1 MKRLLRALKTR
12 VFLLGLVGGLTSA
25 FGPVW
30 AAVERGPAPDR
41 AAFLASFGVSP
52 KPKQQNRDVIAQPAA
67 AAVTLLPPVSFET
80 ETENNEVRVA
90 RNRSLVEEDLRL
102 SRQSARQIE
111 AGEMTL
117 AKPALQRFIEAH
129 PLAHESRKVLVMLL
143 IADRQLS
150 EASEV
155 LAEGMQLVPHRVAF
169 KKLYARLQFGGDRAA
184 AIAIMESLPPRLEED
199 PEYFELYGLL
209 LQAEGHFEE
218 ANSIYRSLVAFNERH
233 AAWWFGVGVSYDGL
247 GLRREAEGAYAM
259 AAQLSLQEM
268 TLERYNR
275 TRLKMLRSVL

>member
-1 MKRLLRALKTR
+1 M
-12 VFLLGLVGGLTSA
+12 
-25 FGPVW
+25 
-30 AAVERGPAPDR
+30 
-41 AAFLASFGVSP
+41 
-52 KPKQQNRDVIAQPAA
+52 
-67 AAVTLLPPVSFET
+67 
-80 ETENNEVRVA
+80 RVA

-169 KKLYARLQFGGDRAA
+169 KKLYARLQFGGDPSRCDCDYGIGYRQGLKRILSILSSMGYCCRQRA
-184 AIAIMESLPPRLEED
+184 ISKRQIRFIDRWWRLMSD
-199 PEYFELYGLL
+199 MPLGGLAL
-209 LQAEGHFEE
+209 ASPMMVWG
-218 ANSIYRSLVAFNERH
+218 
-233 AAWWFGVGVSYDGL
+233 
-247 GLRREAEGAYAM
+247 
-259 AAQLSLQEM
+259 
-268 TLERYNR
+268 
-275 TRLKMLRSVL
+275 